1 MGARLGAS
9 EPRPLRPEGGRRL
22 SGKEQVLGHRHAFLG
37 SPSPLFSSPR
47 LQLSI
52 TSQGQQEGGGENNG
66 PLNGPSRAPVSQQMA
81 GSCQGRNRSACWYQ
95 LPLMADLA
103 RHRPLPSYRFL
114 PREPAAGM
122 RVLSRNTAAAAPIP
136 FHTAA
141 SALPLSPIFTPTLG
155 VATPSPPQPWWP
167 GSPGGRCAAQ
177 LGLSRAGS
185 TAEPPSSLPSP
196 GPIL

>member
-1 MGARLGAS
+1 M
-9 EPRPLRPEGGRRL
+9 
-22 SGKEQVLGHRHAFLG
+22 LGHRHAFLG

-95 LPLMADLA
+95 LPLIADLA
-103 RHRPLPSYRFL
+103 RHRPLPSNRFL

-122 RVLSRNTAAAAPIP
+122 RVLSRNTAAVAPTP
-136 FHTAA
+136 PH
-141 SALPLSPIFTPTLG
+141 SRLGSSSLPHLHLTLG

-185 TAEPPSSLPSP
+185 TAEPPSSPPSP